1 MKKFWKALGVAALAA
16 AVPVRFQKDDA
27 TGEKTFQSLLVS
39 VNVGPGEEGG
49 TSIDINFGDGVLTQ
63 AIGSLVNAKKESK
76 LFTEDPE
83 EAVLFADN
91 QPEAAAEEPAAQ
103 AEEAEA
109 AKNTA
114 EPEATEEDFDPD
126 L

>member
-16 AVPVRFQKDDA
+16 AVPIRFKKDDA
-27 TGEKTFQSLLVS
+27 TGEKTLQSLLIS

-49 TSIDINFGDGVLTQ
+49 TSIDINFGDGILNRLVKG
-63 AIGSLVNAKKESK
+63 AIRTRKESR

-83 EAVLFADN
+83 EAVLFADCE
-91 QPEAAAEEPAAQ
+91 PESAVVEPQEPAAAEEPVQSAG
-103 AEEAEA
+103 
-109 AKNTA
+109 